1 MSWSHRGATYL
12 TKSLCQTFYIV
23 DSDAKE
29 PGKPA
34 RACGACYETVFPVLT
49 PSAST
54 NIASSTPT
62 FTFSNF
68 PSWQSTPAL
77 ALTNPPSVLMAID
90 KSSPK
95 RTAMRINDAVS
106 DDVGPNL
113 PVDEGNKQGDSAHPV
128 IRLKP
133 ASRPP
138 SFLHILENF
147 QEETLQVT
155 PSPSTSH
162 FSAQTDESI
171 DASPSPMDPSVLLSN
186 DSGGQFL
193 AVPVPTS
200 TPHST
205 SSPTRIEDTV
215 RRQKRFSLPVVG
227 LQTTPVTAR
236 ANTKGEGFAKRFSLV
251 LGGGRTVRG
260 PKSPHVPGQGLD
272 DPNEGNAIKQ
282 SRSTGHGAAAARLAD
297 LLGRRRM

>member
-1 MSWSHRGATYL
+1 
-12 TKSLCQTFYIV
+12 
-23 DSDAKE
+23 
-29 PGKPA
+29 
-34 RACGACYETVFPVLT
+34 
-49 PSAST
+49 
-54 NIASSTPT
+54 
-62 FTFSNF
+62 
-68 PSWQSTPAL
+68 
-77 ALTNPPSVLMAID
+77 MAID

-95 RTAMRINDAVS
+95 RTLTHIDDAVD
-106 DDVGPNL
+106 DDVRPNR
-113 PVDEGNKQGDSAHPV
+113 PVDEGDEQGDLVHPV
-128 IRLKP
+128 IRVKP

-162 FSAQTDESI
+162 FSAHTDESI
-171 DASPSPMDPSVLLSN
+171 DASPSSLHPTVLLSN
-186 DSGGQFL
+186 GSGAPSL
-193 AVPVPTS
+193 AVPMSTS

-205 SSPTRIEDTV
+205 SSPPHIEDTV

-236 ANTKGEGFAKRFSLV
+236 ANTKGEGIAKRFSLV

-260 PKSPHVPGQGLD
+260 PKSPHMRGQGSD
-272 DPNEGNAIKQ
+272 DATEGNVIKQ

-297 LLGRRRM
+297 LLGRRRS